1 MGWGFEGEE
10 LREELVV
17 EWGGIA
23 ADAPKGAGVEFGG
36 PGVFGG

>member
-10 LREELVV
+10 LGEELVV